1 MSQPS
6 GVPDDQEFTER
17 YHRALAGFLE
27 FVAMMDVEKHR
38 VAEHLRYPGSDD
50 SPLIGSDVGREL
62 WQRPEGSEL
71 TDALLQDPLLAS
83 WFSPPNATRLLEI
96 HRRIASFVEKWGESA
111 MAAEAFVVDR
121 ADTLLREMRSPTVVV
136 RRYSFFFGVEAAS
149 RTELPSG
156 RSIETG
162 TTEAVR
168 SFLGGSGARESDFLR
183 TPARPFTIALGR
195 GACSRDLAGYSAA
208 ACAFAWSWVLLENTR
223 WDIWLATGI
232 RPNMGDQFVLEE
244 AEFPVTPF
252 ERFPANPADVFSGG
266 GVATI
271 NEELLLEI
279 GTRTDALR
287 VSEAFPDDVGEPL
300 RLLARFMQKV
310 VEVRQLLAG
319 LEASETRTVSGGV
332 SDEQPLRSRCSHIA
346 RRAYLALLWCSVS
359 IEDGSVVPQL
369 NRDDVLR
376 LLDQGLSGRPRPI
389 NEYVPEFVREMGL
402 MPPIPL

>member
-1 MSQPS
+1 
-6 GVPDDQEFTER
+6 
-17 YHRALAGFLE
+17 
-27 FVAMMDVEKHR
+27 
-38 VAEHLRYPGSDD
+38 
-50 SPLIGSDVGREL
+50 
-62 WQRPEGSEL
+62 
-71 TDALLQDPLLAS
+71 
-83 WFSPPNATRLLEI
+83 
-96 HRRIASFVEKWGESA
+96 

-300 RLLARFMQKV
+300 RLLARFMQKG
-310 VEVRQLLAG
+310 VEDADPAMALLLLYAGLDGFLRHRDEHETKLVPRLVALIAKDPAEGRVIRSIGEAWYHIRSSAAHGEPPQGADVRQLLAG